1 MTGLTR
7 LSGTNGENSQNE
19 AGTMSLADASQST
32 KAIGET
38 EIFEVTT
45 ENTTEATTEKTTT
58 AQTSA
63 DVESGNYVFAGAKS
77 YQEIFDALK
86 KTESGYGGY
95 ETAELARGTTND
107 YMVEDSAMAAMDMES
122 SETNAGAGFSYSKTN
137 LQEAGVDE
145 ADISQDGRKIS
156 VCDESN
162 RQCPSDPCRR
172 QGFADRGNDQCWMH

>member
-1 MTGLTR
+1 MIKKSGENVDAPEEIHPEKIKRLLEEQPVDKKSRFRRYAQWGAVAAVFALVIIGGVTGLTR

-32 KAIGET
+32 KATGET

-86 KTESGYGGY
+86 KTESGYVDY
-95 ETAELARGTTND
+95 ECQHIIMGLYATMNHL
-107 YMVEDSAMAAMDMES
+107 
-122 SETNAGAGFSYSKTN
+122 F
-137 LQEAGVDE
+137 
-145 ADISQDGRKIS
+145 
-156 VCDESN
+156 
-162 RQCPSDPCRR
+162 
-172 QGFADRGNDQCWMH
+172 

>member
-1 MTGLTR
+1 MDEKKILDMIKKSGENVDAPEEIHPEQIKRLLEKQPVDKKSRFRRYAQWGAVAAVFALVIIGGVTGLTR

-32 KAIGET
+32 KATGET

-86 KTESGYGGY
+86 K
-95 ETAELARGTTND
+95 N
-107 YMVEDSAMAAMDMES
+107 
-122 SETNAGAGFSYSKTN
+122 
-137 LQEAGVDE
+137 
-145 ADISQDGRKIS
+145 RKRIWR
-156 VCDESN
+156 V
-162 RQCPSDPCRR
+162 
-172 QGFADRGNDQCWMH
+172 